1 MSSEKRLILFV
12 VLTFLSIMV
21 IDMGSGLLGLKPP
34 PAPAPVLAPE
44 NPAEAPELAKDK
56 DKEEQ
61 KPDAE
66 AIVKAEKDKEKDE
79 AKKKEELAKAEPP
92 NVNKK
97 PEVPRASPEELVLGS
112 ARPDQGPGG
121 YLLEVQLDQSGAGVA
136 MVSSARFEAELEA
149 GKPKKRPLQILKLDP
164 LAPSSLTL
172 TLRDPKQVPNADPE
186 TDAVAARLAAAEAE
200 VPLDA
205 VYWEVVRDDKGRIV
219 RPITRKSDKG
229 EDVEGQEVVFRYRVD
244 AWDLTITKTYKIWKA
259 EEGFEVALGFESPKT
274 TRDVVY
280 KLLGPHGVPIE
291 GEWFT
296 GTFRDAVFG
305 LPNGSGTKVVTL
317 SAYDIVKN
325 KAKPERFQTEP
336 LKFAGVENQYFASI
350 VEPDLLARAPDE
362 RWDAETVP
370 LVLHEDAENKAKS
383 DIGVEI
389 VSKPLAIGPNAPV
402 THNYRVYAGPK
413 IVDSL
418 RAYGAEDLASYRK
431 SNWIPFAPDIARV
444 VITPLLDVM
453 YNFTRMVARLFGG
466 KTGNYGVA
474 IILLTMLVRLAMFP
488 LGRKQA
494 LMAKRM
500 QELQPDMKKIQ
511 DEYKDDK
518 EELSRQTW
526 ALYKRHKVNPVSGC
540 LPALLPMPIFVGL
553 WQSLNNS
560 VFLRHARFL
569 YIQNLAAPD
578 MLFKFPFEVPSFIRY
593 YIGDYFN
600 LLPFLVVS
608 LMLVQTKLF
617 SPPPTTPEAET
628 QQKTMKFM
636 MIFMAFMF
644 YKVPSG
650 LGIYFITSSLWQIS
664 ERLLLP
670 KVKSK
675 AAQRT
680 DADFGSGPDDDRNL
694 PGNDNNDGGGRGP
707 NGSPPKPPGKL
718 GQFWEKVLQEAAKN
732 PTYRNLTEEKGQ
744 IERDRDGGKERDR
757 DRDRDRGKPRTRPGR
772 RR

>member
-21 IDMGSGLLGLKPP
+21 IDMGTGLLGLKPP
-34 PAPAPVLAPE
+34 PAPAPAPAPE
-44 NPAEAPELAKDK
+44 NPAEAPELAKDEK
-56 DKEEQ
+56 

-66 AIVKAEKDKEKDE
+66 PIAKAKDE
-79 AKKKEELAKAEPP
+79 TEEAKAKKQEPKKTEEIAKAEPP
-92 NVNKK
+92 AAKK
-97 PEVPRASPEELVLGS
+97 PEIPRVTPEELVLGS

-121 YLLEVQLDQSGAGVA
+121 YLLELRLDQSGAGVA
-136 MVSSARFEAELEA
+136 MVSSARYEAEFEA
-149 GKPKKRPLQILKLDP
+149 GKPKDRPLQILKFDP
-164 LAPSSLTL
+164 LAPASLTV
-172 TLRDPKQVPNADPE
+172 TLRDPKQVANVDPE

-200 VPLDA
+200 IPLDA
-205 VYWEVVRDDKGRIV
+205 VYWEVVRDDKGLV
-219 RPITRKSDKG
+219 VHPLTRKSDKG
-229 EDVEGQEVVFRYRVD
+229 EDVEGQEVVFRTRVD
-244 AWDLTITKTYKIWKA
+244 AWDLTITKTYRIWKA
-259 EEGFEVALGFESPKT
+259 EEGFEVALTFESPSA
-274 TRDVVY
+274 TRDLVY

-325 KAKPERFQTEP
+325 RAKPERFQTEP
-336 LKFAGVENQYFASI
+336 LKFTGVENQYFASI
-350 VEPDLLARAPDE
+350 VEPNPVPGTTDE

-389 VSKPLAIGPNAPV
+389 VSKPITVGPNVSV
-402 THNYRVYAGPK
+402 THNYRVFAGPK
-413 IVDSL
+413 IIDSL
-418 RAYGAEDLASYRK
+418 RLYGAEDLASYRK

-453 YNFTRMVARLFGG
+453 YNFTRQVARLFGG
-466 KTGNYGVA
+466 KNGNYGVA

-494 LMAKRM
+494 IMAKKM
-500 QELQPDMKKIQ
+500 QDLQPEMKKIQ

-569 YIQNLAAPD
+569 YIENLAAPD
-578 MLFKFPFEVPSFIRY
+578 MLFKFPFEMPSFIRY

-636 MIFMAFMF
+636 MIIMAFMF

-670 KVKSK
+670 KVKTK
-675 AAQRT
+675 AKEGL
-680 DADFGSGPDDDRNL
+680 DSDFGPGPDDDRNL
-694 PGNDNNDGGGRGP
+694 PGNDNSDGGGRGP
-707 NGSPPKPPGKL
+707 NGSSPKPPGKF

-744 IERDRDGGKERDR
+744 VERDRDGGK
-757 DRDRDRGKPRTRPGR
+757 DRDRDRGKPRSRPGR
-772 RR
+772 KR

>member
-12 VLTFLSIMV
+12 ALTFLSIMA
-21 IDMGSGLLGLKPP
+21 IDMGTGLLGLKPP
-34 PAPAPVLAPE
+34 PAPAPAPE
-44 NPAEAPELAKDK
+44 NPAEPPELAKDK
-56 DKEEQ
+56 EEK

-66 AIVKAEKDKEKDE
+66 AVAKAKAEKDKDTEQE
-79 AKKKEELAKAEPP
+79 AKKKEDVAKAEPLK
-92 NVNKK
+92 VKK
-97 PEVPRASPEELVLGS
+97 PEVPRVNPEELILGS

-121 YLLEVQLDQSGAGVA
+121 YLLELQLDQSGAGVA
-136 MVSSARFEAELEA
+136 VVSSAKYEAEIEA
-149 GKPKKRPLQILKLDP
+149 GKPKNRPLQILKLDP
-164 LAPSSLTL
+164 GAPSSLTL
-172 TLRDPKQVPNADPE
+172 TLRDPKQAANVDPE

-200 VPLDA
+200 IPLDA
-205 VYWEVVRDDKGRIV
+205 VYWEVVRDAQGRV
-219 RPITRKSDKG
+219 VHPITRKSDKG
-229 EDVEGQEVVFRYRVD
+229 EDVEGQEVVFRAKVD

-259 EEGFEVALGFESPKT
+259 EEGFELILGFESASDS
-274 TRDVVY
+274 RDLVY

-350 VEPDLLARAPDE
+350 IEPDPIPKTAED
-362 RWDAETVP
+362 RWDAETIP

-389 VSKPLAIGPNAPV
+389 ISKPLTVGPNVSV
-402 THNYRVYAGPK
+402 THAYRVFAGPK
-413 IVDSL
+413 IVSSL
-418 RAYGAEDLASYRK
+418 QPFGAQDLASYRK

-453 YNFTRMVARLFGG
+453 YNFTRRVARLFGG
-466 KTGNYGVA
+466 KNGNYGVA

-494 LMAKRM
+494 LMAKKM
-500 QELQPDMKKIQ
+500 QDLQPEMKKVQ

-569 YIQNLAAPD
+569 YIENLAAPD

-636 MIFMAFMF
+636 MIIMAFMF

-675 AAQRT
+675 AAR
-680 DADFGSGPDDDRNL
+680 ASESGLESGPDDDRNP
-694 PGNDNNDGGGRGP
+694 PGNDNNGGGGRGP

-718 GQFWEKVLQEAAKN
+718 GQFWEKVLQEASKN
-732 PTYRNLTEEKGQ
+732 PTYRNLTEEKDRQ
-744 IERDRDGGKERDR
+744 IERDRDSGK